1 MRSSPIPN
9 PAHPP
14 DADPTCG
21 RATTRAQRIGR
32 QRRRTGETLTP
43 TPSMTKTRWSIR
55 HIGSRAEQQLIGIHD
70 TVFSSQNRAVLK
82 QTMVQL
88 SVAAFLC
95 HLALIFLA
103 RSLPSSPLAATVGT
117 NFLSAVATPFN
128 IILFYEVLTL
138 IAAIPAST
146 TRSIANQFEI
156 VSLIFIRDVFKSL
169 TAISGSD
176 WLHQHLSE
184 TIAMLI
190 DMWAGLL
197 MFALVTVFQHIALR
211 QVQMPKTE
219 EYLAARARF
228 IEKKKLIA
236 VGLTALLL
244 LLAAYNL
251 AMLIVHT
258 SLAASAGQP
267 IHAEPFSL
275 FYNDVFTVMIF
286 TDVLVLILSLL
297 LTGRYEMVFRN
308 AAYVIS
314 IILIRLSLTESRP
327 YGAALALLATVFGI
341 ATSLLFNY
349 HSRISLASNNSG

>member
-1 MRSSPIPN
+1 
-9 PAHPP
+9 
-14 DADPTCG
+14 
-21 RATTRAQRIGR
+21 
-32 QRRRTGETLTP
+32 
-43 TPSMTKTRWSIR
+43 
-55 HIGSRAEQQLIGIHD
+55 
-70 TVFSSQNRAVLK
+70 
-82 QTMVQL
+82 MVQL

-95 HLALIFLA
+95 HLVLIFLA
-103 RSLPSSPLAATVGT
+103 RSLPFPLLSATVGT
-117 NFLSAVATPFN
+117 NFLAAVSTPFN

-156 VSLIFIRDVFKSL
+156 VSLIFIRDVFKSM
-169 TAISGSD
+169 TAISGPD
-176 WLHQHLSE
+176 WLHQHLPQAVS
-184 TIAMLI
+184 MLI

-211 QVQMPKTE
+211 QVQMPKTD
-219 EYLAARARF
+219 EYLASRARF
-228 IEKKKLIA
+228 IDKKKIIA

-251 AMLIVHT
+251 AMLLVHT
-258 SLAASAGQP
+258 FASATAGQP
-267 IHAEPFSL
+267 IHSEPFSL

-327 YGAALALLATVFGI
+327 YGAALALLATIFGI

-349 HSRISLASNNSG
+349 HSRISLANNNSS

>member
-1 MRSSPIPN
+1 MRSSPTPN
-9 PAHPP
+9 SWHAPVQPGA
-14 DADPTCG
+14 G
-21 RATTRAQRIGR
+21 RKYSERAGKA
-32 QRRRTGETLTP
+32 GEEELTP
-43 TPSMTKTRWSIR
+43 TLTQWSFDVR
-55 HIGSRAEQQLIGIHD
+55 RIGSRVEQHLLRIHNALYSD
-70 TVFSSQNRAVLK
+70 RNRALLK

-103 RSLPSSPLAATVGT
+103 RCLPPASLLTATVGT
-117 NFLSAVATPFN
+117 NFLAAVSTPFN

-169 TAISGSD
+169 TAISGPD
-176 WLHQHLSE
+176 WLHQHLPQAIS
-184 TIAMLI
+184 MLI

-211 QVQMPKTE
+211 QVQMPKTD

-228 IEKKKLIA
+228 IDKKKLIA

-251 AMLIVHT
+251 VLLMLHT
-258 SLAASAGQP
+258 IQAAAAGQA
-267 IHAEPFSL
+267 IHAEPSSL

-349 HSRISLASNNSG
+349 HSRISLAGNNSG